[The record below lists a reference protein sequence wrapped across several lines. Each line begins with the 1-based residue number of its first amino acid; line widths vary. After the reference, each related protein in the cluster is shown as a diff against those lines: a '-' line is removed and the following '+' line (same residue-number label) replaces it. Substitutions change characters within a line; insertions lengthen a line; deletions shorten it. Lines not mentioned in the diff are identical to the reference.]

1 MVKGAPSSIGTAA
14 NVSTAADVRQASVQF
29 PLAGDLDAG
38 LGNVRVID
46 WNRPG
51 LSARMTQTG
60 PIAHQL
66 GLDEEIETTIRT
78 ERMCGG
84 CPASA
89 TDGQL
94 MVEVMLGKRQSISGS
109 SYTLAL
115 ALADKIAR
123 GSLPLLADRTIV
135 ASGHVQR
142 NGQVAPVGR
151 LAEKLEV
158 IARALARATIS
169 APLLI
174 LPQANL
180 AALTDAEQRLLDA
193 VIAAGARS
201 EGVAALSD
209 FTADWP
215 SSARAATA
223 LEMPRERAV
232 NRRWIV
238 LPVLGVC
245 VLLGMLVLYQTG
257 QSTDACARL
266 PLQPDS
272 ATDCWEALPLSLQAE
287 CRLAHRG
294 GYRPWRRC
302 ASGTC
307 LAGADQFRLLLRPA
321 ADGWLHVFHLDTTD
335 ALLEDL
341 WPDRKPRQ
349 VYAGESLRLPG
360 SNRTYR
366 IDGRSSQEHFF
377 ALLSRHPIP
386 ESSGSDAFA
395 AELLTLLAKRGEQLT
410 ICRERIAYGH

>member
-201 EGVAALSD
+201 EGGRRTVGFHRGLAILSQSRDRIGDAQGTRSQPALD
-209 FTADWP
+209 RI
-215 SSARAATA
+215 ARAGCLRSAWHACT
-223 LEMPRERAV
+223 
-232 NRRWIV
+232 
-238 LPVLGVC
+238 LPN
-245 VLLGMLVLYQTG
+245 
-257 QSTDACARL
+257 
-266 PLQPDS
+266 
-272 ATDCWEALPLSLQAE
+272 
-287 CRLAHRG
+287 
-294 GYRPWRRC
+294 
-302 ASGTC
+302 GT
-307 LAGADQFRLLLRPA
+307 
-321 ADGWLHVFHLDTTD
+321 
-335 ALLEDL
+335 
-341 WPDRKPRQ
+341 
-349 VYAGESLRLPG
+349 
-360 SNRTYR
+360 
-366 IDGRSSQEHFF
+366 ID
-377 ALLSRHPIP
+377 
-386 ESSGSDAFA
+386 
-395 AELLTLLAKRGEQLT
+395 
-410 ICRERIAYGH
+410 